1 MPAAAW
7 LLNLGFAGSIAGG
20 PVPTPIPPAPSDMRV
35 ETTAEVSQFEIV
47 GAPPGLAVLQA
58 AGRNGPGVGRLQ
70 VIDKEAQWRAPGS
83 ANFGP
88 AVDVS
93 AGGTFHLYDGDD
105 PDKWLRVESYASL
118 LPEGGASAAVY
129 LADRY
134 ETIYSAPMAWSEI
147 AGPDVTAAEALAG
160 HVEEWSFKVA
170 NRNADYAIQDLV
182 AWLDPAV
189 TWIEIAAAPGGPW
202 VAPTTEA
209 AGLALGDVGADST
222 VTVYVRRTVPALTAS
237 DPSILVLFHFAWNAF

>member
-7 LLNLGFAGSIAGG
+7 LLNLGFAGTIAGG
-20 PVPTPIPPAPSDMRV
+20 PAPTPIPLAPSDIRI

-70 VIDKEAQWRAPGS
+70 IESKQAQWRAPGS
-83 ANFGP
+83 ADFGP

-105 PDKWLRVESYASL
+105 GDKWVRVESYAAF
-118 LPEGGASAAVY
+118 LPEGAASAAVY

-134 ETIYSAPMAWSEI
+134 ETIYSAPTAWSEI

-160 HVEEWSFKVA
+160 HVEEWNFKIA
-170 NRNADYAIQDLV
+170 NRNADYAIQNLV
-182 AWLDPAV
+182 AWIDPAV
-189 TWIEIAAAPGGPW
+189 TWIEIAAAAGGPW
-202 VAPTTEA
+202 VSPTTEA
-209 AGLALGDVGADST
+209 AALALGDVAADST
-222 VTVYVRRTVPALTAS
+222 VTLYVRRTVPALTPS
-237 DPSILVLFHFAWNAF
+237 DPCLLALFHFAWNAF